1 MDVVCLDFS
10 KVFDTV
16 THRIL
21 VMKQRKHVID
31 EQIVRWIENELT
43 GKTQRVL
50 ISGAGSHWKSI
61 IISVSQTSVLNQV
74 MFSIFINDLDE
85 RIEFTLNKYS
95 DDAKLGRVADTPEGR
110 AATQ

>member
-31 EQIVRWIENELT
+31 EQIVRWIEADWQNSE
-43 GKTQRVL
+43 
-50 ISGAGSHWKSI
+50 GSDQWCT
-61 IISVSQTSVLNQV
+61 VSLEVYN
-74 MFSIFINDLDE
+74 
-85 RIEFTLNKYS
+85 Y
-95 DDAKLGRVADTPEGR
+95 
-110 AATQ
+110 